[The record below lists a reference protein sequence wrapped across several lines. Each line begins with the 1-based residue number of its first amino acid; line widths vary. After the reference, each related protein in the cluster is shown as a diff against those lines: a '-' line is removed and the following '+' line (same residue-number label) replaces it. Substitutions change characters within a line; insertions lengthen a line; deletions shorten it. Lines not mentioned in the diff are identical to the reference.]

1 MKTVVKAIELSNAVL
16 KVVKAVSTKGQNPVL
31 ECIKLIC
38 KGDNLTLLATDT
50 EIAIE
55 KTIKAETF
63 MEGETLVIGKLFAE
77 FVKKLEEE
85 DTLELYLEDNRL
97 KITYSSSEGYIQAIN
112 PEDFP
117 IISKDIKAN
126 SFTMQQRDFKR
137 MVAKTA
143 FSCLQDDSRP
153 ILKGCLLESDEDML
167 TCVALDGIRLA
178 LCKMPVKEIYGHIKA
193 IVPSRAL
200 NEIIRLLD
208 KDDDFVTVV
217 IQDRNLMVEIE
228 NTVLTARLL
237 EGEYI
242 DYKQIIPSTF
252 LTEFKAN
259 KFIFENAV
267 ERAAVVAKVTKNLV
281 KFDVKENYVN
291 ITANSEMGNVNENVL
306 INLEGKDIVIA
317 FNSKFILDCMRV
329 IEDDFIKVS
338 LNTPISPCIIR
349 PNSDENSLYLILPIR
364 ITNN

>member
-31 ECIKLIC
+31 ECIKLVC
-38 KGDNLTLLATDT
+38 KGDNLTLIATDT

-55 KTIKAETF
+55 KTINADTY
-63 MEGETLVIGKLFAE
+63 MEGETLVTGKLFAE
-77 FVKKLEEE
+77 FIKKLEEE
-85 DTLELYLEDNRL
+85 DTLELYLEGDRL
-97 KITYSSSEGYIQAIN
+97 KITYSSSEGYIQAFN

-126 SFTMQQRDFKR
+126 SFTMQQKDFKS
-137 MVAKTA
+137 MVTKTA

-153 ILKGCLLESDEDML
+153 ILKGCLIESEDDML

-178 LCKMPVKEIYGHIKA
+178 LCKTPVKSISGKIKA

-208 KDDDFVTVV
+208 RDDEYVTIV
-217 IQDRNLMVEIE
+217 IQDRNLLVEVE
-228 NTVLTARLL
+228 NTILTARLL

-242 DYKQIIPSTF
+242 DYKQILPTSF
-252 LTEFKAN
+252 LTEFKAS
-259 KFIFENAV
+259 KPVFENAV
-267 ERAAVVAKVTKNLV
+267 ERAGVVAKGTKNLI

-291 ITANSEMGNVNENVL
+291 ITANSEIGNVNENVL
-306 INLEGKDIVIA
+306 INLEGKDVVIA
-317 FNSKFILDCMRV
+317 FNSKYILDCMRV
-329 IEDDFIKVS
+329 IDDDFIKVS
-338 LNTPISPCIIR
+338 LNTPIAPCIIR
-349 PNSDENSLYLILPIR
+349 PNSDQSSLYLILPIR